1 MPGPVLLYLVRHGLA
16 ADRGPEYPDDR
27 LRPLTPEGLQR
38 SREIGEGL
46 RAAGAQ
52 IQEILTSPATRT
64 HQTAEALARAW
75 SPAPRVADLP
85 ALGVDG
91 SVPGVLDAL
100 AALARRREVA
110 LVGHA
115 PDIGLLAARLI
126 GARLPLEFKKGAVCC
141 IEVASL
147 PASRGTLRWFLPP
160 RLLRQLARA

>member
-1 MPGPVLLYLVRHGLA
+1 MPGPILLYLVRHGLA
-16 ADRGPEYPDDR
+16 ADRGPDYPDDS

-38 SREIGEGL
+38 SREVGEGL
-46 RAAGAQ
+46 RAIGAE

-64 HQTAEALARAW
+64 HQTAEAIARAW
-75 SPAPRVADLP
+75 SPAPRIVDLP
-85 ALGVDG
+85 ALGIEG
-91 SVPGVLDAL
+91 SVTGVLDEL
-100 AALARRREVA
+100 SRFGKRRGLA

-115 PDIGLLAARLI
+115 PDIGQLAARLI

-160 RLLRQLARA
+160 RLLRQLARK